1 MFVGLTKNPR
11 HPPLGSA
18 WKKSTRALHPP
29 RFNVEAENDAFQVW
43 FISGFPWGWCSEGR
57 VYFWICSAHHFYDRK
72 WDWALLVFTEEL
84 KNTFKQVNRVKPIR
98 KPPHIKNTI
107 AERNSMQKP
116 RNLRWWNNMDICA
129 LFSRLFSTCS
139 PSTPAKMLA
148 VFFWGTTK
156 NHSTAMAFIW
166 QPLGSS
172 SPWIPESSQRCRIC
186 RPFARSRVQV

>member
-1 MFVGLTKNPR
+1 MFLSSTCGAEEGATPPKGLT
-11 HPPLGSA
+11 
-18 WKKSTRALHPP
+18 WKLKMMP
-29 RFNVEAENDAFQVW
+29 FQVR
-43 FISGFPWGWCSEGR
+43 FISFSMGLMFRGGG
-57 VYFWICSAHHFYDRK
+57 YTFWICFAHHFYDRK

-84 KNTFKQVNRVKPIR
+84 KDNFKPMNRVKPIR

-107 AERNSMQKP
+107 AESNSMQKP
-116 RNLRWWNNMDICA
+116 RNVRWWNNMDICA
-129 LFSRLFSTCS
+129 LFSCLFSTCS

-148 VFFWGTTK
+148 VFFGTTK